1 MKVILLEDVKN
12 VGKKGEMKEVADG
25 YGRNYLLKNR
35 LAVEASKRAQE
46 ILQQQKKEEA
56 AKDAQLRG
64 QALEKKEEIEKL
76 QVIIKAKSGGD
87 GKLFGAVNAIKVQEV
102 LLQQYGIEVDKRKIS
117 LDNITKTGDYQG
129 KVELYR
135 GVSAK
140 LNIRVEGL

>member
-25 YGRNYLLKNR
+25 YGRNYLIKNR

-56 AKDAQLRG
+56 QKDAQLRAE
-64 QALEKKEEIEKL
+64 ALETKEAIEKL
-76 QVIIKAKSGGD
+76 QLVIRAKSGSD

-102 LLQQYGIEVDKRKIS
+102 LSQQHGIEVDKRKIS
-117 LDNITKTGDYQG
+117 LGNITKTGDYEG

-135 GVSAK
+135 GVNAK
-140 LNIRVEGL
+140 LNIRVESL